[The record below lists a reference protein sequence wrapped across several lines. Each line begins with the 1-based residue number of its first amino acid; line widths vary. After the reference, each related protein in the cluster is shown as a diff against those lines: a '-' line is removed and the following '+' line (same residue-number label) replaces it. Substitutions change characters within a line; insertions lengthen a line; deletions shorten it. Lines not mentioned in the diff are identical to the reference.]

1 MPRSSAT
8 NTTTSG
14 RFFVSAVVVV
24 HCGRSSVAPSAMAAR
39 TANIWVQRGDGV
51 LLEALLVLVFVTVV
65 VVDMTVNQ
73 SCIGAW

>member
-14 RFFVSAVVVV
+14 FVVVAAVVD

-39 TANIWVQRGDGV
+39 TANRWVKRGDGV